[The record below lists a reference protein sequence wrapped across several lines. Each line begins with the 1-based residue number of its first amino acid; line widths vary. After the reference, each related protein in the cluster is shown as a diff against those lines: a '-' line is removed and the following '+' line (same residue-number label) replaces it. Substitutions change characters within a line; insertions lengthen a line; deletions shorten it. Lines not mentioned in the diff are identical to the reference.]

1 MRRSERHGRDTSCV
15 ASANVALAGGSYG
28 LGMAHDPTSQ
38 ETTMTRTISRTLL
51 RLLIAIGGS
60 GLYLVGTSPEMMRL
74 AAERDEQ
81 RR

>member
-1 MRRSERHGRDTSCV
+1 M
-15 ASANVALAGGSYG
+15 AL
-28 LGMAHDPTSQ
+28 DPTSQ
-38 ETTMTRTISRTLL
+38 ETTMTRSISRTLL

-60 GLYLVGTSPEMMRL
+60 GLYLVGTSSETVRL